1 MKRIA
6 VLAVGCGLLLGATG
20 LVIATAE
27 RQEGPVFIP
36 GGGPVSED
44 QIRQKLQAD
53 GWSDIAII
61 REGRYFETVASKN
74 GQRAKIAVDAQTGRL
89 RADDDDDDD

>member
-6 VLAVGCGLLLGATG
+6 VWGIGLGLLLGATA

-27 RQEGPVFIP
+27 RREGPPFLP
-36 GGGPVSED
+36 GGGPVTEQ

-53 GWSDIAII
+53 GWSDVAIV
-61 REGRYFETVASKN
+61 RDGRYFEAVAAKD
-74 GQRAKIAVDAQTGRL
+74 GQKTRIAVDAQTGRL
-89 RADDDDDDD
+89 RAADDDDD